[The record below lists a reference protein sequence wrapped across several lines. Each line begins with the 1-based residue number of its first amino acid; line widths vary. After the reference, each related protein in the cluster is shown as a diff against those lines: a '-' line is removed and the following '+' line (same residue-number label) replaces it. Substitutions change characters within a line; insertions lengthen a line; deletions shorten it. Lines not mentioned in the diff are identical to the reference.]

1 VTSLVKE
8 GVDVFFTVR
17 VSSQDAEEDAQFDDR
32 VEGPPSVAGHAP
44 SVSAGSEE
52 DHGVSPQL
60 KISLVAMGYD
70 VLEILGYLDVVF
82 QSIALVFSEFGFN
95 RVENDVLIVFDEGDR
110 ELSLLAVRIG
120 DDSHDW

>member
-1 VTSLVKE
+1 MTSLVEE
-8 GVDVFFTVR
+8 GVNVFFTVR
-17 VSSQDAEEDAQFDDR
+17 VSSQDAEEDAQFDNR
-32 VEGPPSVAGHAP
+32 VEGSPSVAGHAP
-44 SVSAGSEE
+44 SVSASSEE

-70 VLEILGYLDVVF
+70 VLEILGYLNVVF
-82 QSIALVFSEFGFN
+82 QSIALVFREFGFN